1 MGGTPVRL
9 FCLPYSGASAM
20 TYSRWRRKLPAWLA
34 VRPVELP
41 GRGRS

>member
-20 TYSRWRRKLPAWLA
+20 TYSR
-34 VRPVELP
+34 
-41 GRGRS
+41 

>member
-20 TYSRWRRKLPAWLA
+20 T
-34 VRPVELP
+34 
-41 GRGRS
+41 

>member
-20 TYSRWRRKLPAWLA
+20 TYSRWR
-34 VRPVELP
+34 
-41 GRGRS
+41 

>member
-20 TYSRWRRKLPAWLA
+20 TYS
-34 VRPVELP
+34 
-41 GRGRS
+41 